1 MMILRINGLRF
12 YAYHGVMPREQK
24 VGQQFEVDLRL
35 EVSGYDGSDSLEHT
49 VNYADVISVVKE
61 EMEIPSKLIEH
72 VCARICQRLRADFP
86 AIAGGSVKV
95 SKLHPPVEAEL
106 TSASVELDINTH

>member
-1 MMILRINGLRF
+1 MILRVDGLRF

-35 EVSGYDGSDSLEHT
+35 EVSGYDGSDSLERT
-49 VNYADVISVVKE
+49 VNYAEVIDVVKE
-61 EMEIPSKLIEH
+61 EMNIPSRLIEH
-72 VCARICQRLRADFP
+72 VCSRICRRIRTDFP
-86 AIAGGSVKV
+86 AITGGTVKV

-106 TSASVELDINTH
+106 ASASVELEIP

>member
-1 MMILRINGLRF
+1 MILRINGLRF

-24 VGQQFEVDLRL
+24 VGQLFEVDLCL
-35 EVSGYDGSDSLEHT
+35 EVSGYDGSDSLEST
-49 VNYADVISVVKE
+49 VNYAEVINVVKE

-72 VCARICQRLRADFP
+72 VCWRICRRLPVEFP
-86 AIAGGSVKV
+86 AITGGTVRL

-106 TSASVELDINTH
+106 SSASVELKV